1 MGRGSLYK
9 AGDILRNLKIRIS
22 DPRKKSAPEKLSQIL
37 LWLETYENDHFRT
50 SERER
55 EGGVARAPFI
65 SQKCPIV
72 FQNYPLI
79 F

>member
-55 EGGVARAPFI
+55 ERVELQGHLLFLKNV
-65 SQKCPIV
+65 
-72 FQNYPLI
+72 PLFSRI
-79 F
+79 TL